1 MKKLCYKIGND
12 CGSVSTI
19 TIMELQTNIS
29 KLLPKA
35 TTSLR
40 LMILLDNGRSISLEY
55 QVTVQFQEIIVEY
68 SGILKQGN

>member
-12 CGSVSTI
+12 CGSVSAI

-40 LMILLDNGRSISLEY
+40 LMILLDNGRSKG
-55 QVTVQFQEIIVEY
+55 QFIMKIKIPFLCQEMFM
-68 SGILKQGN
+68 LKSKAL